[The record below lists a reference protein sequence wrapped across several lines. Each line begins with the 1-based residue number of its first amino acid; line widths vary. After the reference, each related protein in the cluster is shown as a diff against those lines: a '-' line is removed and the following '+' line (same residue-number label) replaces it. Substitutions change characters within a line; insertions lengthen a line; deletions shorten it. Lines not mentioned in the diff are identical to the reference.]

1 MTTLMI
7 ILFSILIL
15 GGGIL
20 WLSYQIVE
28 AIREFAPQ
36 WLTVD
41 GKLPPM
47 ASPPPRLRFVPRGTK
62 AKNAAALANKKT
74 PSRRRAS
81 VRLEP
86 EPFSASKGLRTTKR
100 WFIAAK

>member
-1 MTTLMI
+1 MITLMI
-7 ILFSILIL
+7 VLLSILIL
-15 GGGIL
+15 GGGII
-20 WLSYQIVE
+20 WLSHHIVE

-36 WLTVD
+36 WLTAD

-62 AKNAAALANKKT
+62 AKIAAALSNKKT
-74 PSRRRAS
+74 HRRRAS
-81 VRLEP
+81 VRLGP
-86 EPFSASKGLRTTKR
+86 EPFSVSKGLRTTKR

>member
-7 ILFSILIL
+7 VLFSILIL
-15 GGGIL
+15 GGGII
-20 WLSYQIVE
+20 WLSHHIVE

-36 WLTVD
+36 WLTAD

-62 AKNAAALANKKT
+62 AKIAAALSNKKT
-74 PSRRRAS
+74 HRRRAS
-81 VRLEP
+81 VRLGP
-86 EPFSASKGLRTTKR
+86 EPFSVSKGLRTTKR

>member
-7 ILFSILIL
+7 VLFSIFIL
-15 GGGIL
+15 GGGVI
-20 WLSYQIVE
+20 WLSHHIVE

-36 WLTVD
+36 WLTAD

-47 ASPPPRLRFVPRGTK
+47 PSTSPRIRYVPRGTK
-62 AKNAAALANKKT
+62 AKIAATLSNKKT
-74 PSRRRAS
+74 PRRRAC
-81 VRLEP
+81 VRLGP

-100 WFIAAK
+100 WFIAAE

>member
-1 MTTLMI
+1 MTTFMI
-7 ILFSILIL
+7 VLFSILIL
-15 GGGIL
+15 GGVII
-20 WLSYQIVE
+20 WLSHHIVD

-41 GKLPPM
+41 GKLPSMPP
-47 ASPPPRLRFVPRGTK
+47 PPPRLRFVPRGTK

-74 PSRRRAS
+74 PRRRAT
-81 VRLEP
+81 VRLGP

>member
-7 ILFSILIL
+7 VLFSILIL
-15 GGGIL
+15 GGGII
-20 WLSYQIVE
+20 WLSHHIVE

-36 WLTVD
+36 WLTAD

-62 AKNAAALANKKT
+62 AKIAAALSNKKT
-74 PSRRRAS
+74 PRRRAS
-81 VRLEP
+81 VRLGP
-86 EPFSASKGLRTTKR
+86 EPFSVSKGLRTTKR
-100 WFIAAK
+100 WFIASK

>member
-7 ILFSILIL
+7 VLFSILIL
-15 GGGIL
+15 GGGII
-20 WLSYQIVE
+20 WLSHHIVE

-47 ASPPPRLRFVPRGTK
+47 APPPPRLRFVPRGTK

-74 PSRRRAS
+74 PRRRAS
-81 VRLEP
+81 VRLGP

>member
-1 MTTLMI
+1 MKTLMI
-7 ILFSILIL
+7 VLISILIL
-15 GGGIL
+15 GVGII
-20 WLSYQIVE
+20 WLSHRIVE
-28 AIREFAPQ
+28 AIREFVPQ
-36 WLTVD
+36 WLTAD

-47 ASPPPRLRFVPRGTK
+47 APPPPRLQFVPRGTK

-74 PSRRRAS
+74 PRRRAS
-81 VRLEP
+81 VRLGP